1 MRIRCRSS
9 ASLWRSRCHDAAAPR
24 RPIHNSLGLGRRAA
38 ARPSSDLASHDSWL
52 ARLRAEPA
60 AEWAASRQP
69 AWHRIARPRCG
80 PDAGPPPCCGTSCTG
95 LIDLMREQR
104 SLAAVI
110 HWPVAHAAGQHTLG
124 PATLLYSRALACSHS
139 CMGRLID

>member
-9 ASLWRSRCHDAAAPR
+9 ASLWRSRCHDAAAHR
-24 RPIHNSLGLGRRAA
+24 RPIQNSLGQSRRAA
-38 ARPSSDLASHDSWL
+38 AGPSRDLTSH
-52 ARLRAEPA
+52 EPA
-60 AEWAASRQP
+60 AEWVASRLP

-95 LIDLMREQR
+95 LIDLMREER